1 MQEEKQTL
9 YELLAGIV
17 IFLLVLLLGNVLVTE
32 RLTWNL
38 GLLLGGVIAWCM
50 TIHMYHSLQL
60 ATLYDEETATKKV
73 KKSSFLRMILMVA
86 GLIAAVVFPNVFS
99 MPALVLGVLTL
110 KFSAYLQPLTHKV
123 FNKILNKGT
132 NSFT

>member
-17 IFLLVLLLGNVLVTE
+17 VCLLILLAGNLLVSDHM
-32 RLTWNL
+32 TWSL
-38 GLLLGGVIAWCM
+38 GLILGGVIAWVM
-50 TIHMYHSLQL
+50 TIHMYHSLQQ

-73 KKSSFLRMILMVA
+73 KKSSLFRMFFMVA
-86 GLIAAVVFPNVFS
+86 GLVAAVILPNVFS
-99 MPALVLGVLTL
+99 MLAVVLGVLSL

-123 FNKILNKGT
+123 LKKIRNKGR
-132 NSFT
+132 